1 MTEETNNDISWTSV
15 VIIAIAVLKVIEVI
29 LDETK

>member
-1 MTEETNNDISWTSV
+1 MAEEASSGISWTSV
-15 VIIAIAVLKVIEVI
+15 VIIAIAVLKVIKVI

>member
-15 VIIAIAVLKVIEVI
+15 VIIAIAVLKVIKVI

>member
-1 MTEETNNDISWTSV
+1 MAEEANSGISWTSV
-15 VIIAIAVLKVIEVI
+15 VIIAIAVLKVIKVI

>member
-1 MTEETNNDISWTSV
+1 MAEESNSDISWTSV
-15 VIIAIAVLKVIEVI
+15 VIIAIAVLKVIKVV